1 MTEFDAY
8 YYDNKFYIGGKK
20 EYALGEILTKFLSKN
35 FKDLDYYLRRC
46 RDYIVLLRYPE
57 ERSEA
62 ENCDEFFHTAM
73 RFFSEVESIIFS
85 LPPYNSMNI
94 SRNRLYDLLVENPT
108 IWEIET
114 DEKGNELE
122 LIEHFETTL
131 LIGDLHDPDLID
143 DVVIFNSKIKALASE
158 YAIFIEDLIRLEKVY
173 KPFLE
178 KLHSQCRYLD
188 NAETAAIVEE
198 FVSGTKSKTQSYDR
212 LEPSGNIRLTY
223 TTLEKKK
230 TPILCESY
238 HFNTIG
244 AFLYIELFKGLEQHY
259 LPIKC
264 GHCGRYFLL
273 ESGKFSQY
281 CTRPIKGSEDK
292 VCRDVGF
299 REKYSNKIKSD
310 PIWLIYS
317 RAYKQHYARYLKK
330 KMSQAEFQK
339 WADYALELRQK
350 AVGGELDIE
359 EYKKLIRE

>member
-1 MTEFDAY
+1 
-8 YYDNKFYIGGKK
+8 
-20 EYALGEILTKFLSKN
+20 
-35 FKDLDYYLRRC
+35 
-46 RDYIVLLRYPE
+46 
-57 ERSEA
+57 
-62 ENCDEFFHTAM
+62 M
-73 RFFSEVESIIFS
+73 RFFGEIESMIFS

-114 DEKGNELE
+114 DEKGNKLE

-143 DVVIFNSKIKALASE
+143 DVVIFNRKIKSLATE

-178 KLHSQCRYLD
+178 KLHTQCRYLD
-188 NAETAAIVEE
+188 NTETAAIVEE
-198 FVSGTKSKTQSYDR
+198 FVAGTRSKTQSYDR

-238 HFNTIG
+238 HFNTVG
-244 AFLYIELFKGLEQHY
+244 AFLYIELFKVLEQHY

-281 CTRPIKGSEDK
+281 CTRPIKGNEDK
-292 VCRDVGF
+292 VCRDVRF

-330 KMSQAEFQK
+330 KMSQAEFRK

-350 AVGGELDIE
+350 ALDGKLDLE
-359 EYKKLIRE
+359 EYKGLIRE